1 MAGDVV
7 RRLVF
12 IWKKGLNPLPEI
24 RRQLLILKGLLA
36 PANTPADIVAQ
47 LNAAVHQA
55 LQGDI
60 QAKLASSGMEPAPSS
75 TPAAL
80 KATIAAGIAVHAELV
95 KAAGIQ
101 PQ

>member
-12 IWKKGLNPLPEI
+12 IWKKGLRPLPDI
-24 RRQLLILKGLLA
+24 RRQLLILNGLPA
-36 PANTPADIVAQ
+36 PASTPADIVTT

-60 QAKLASSGMEPAPSS
+60 QAKLASSGMEPAPS
-75 TPAAL
+75 TPEAL
-80 KATIAAGIAVHAELV
+80 KATIAADIALHAELV

>member
-1 MAGDVV
+1 M
-7 RRLVF
+7 
-12 IWKKGLNPLPEI
+12 
-24 RRQLLILKGLLA
+24 
-36 PANTPADIVAQ
+36 
-47 LNAAVHQA
+47 HQA

-60 QAKLASSGMEPAPSS
+60 QAKLASSGMEPAPS

-80 KATIAAGIAVHAELV
+80 KATIAADIAVHAELV

>member
-1 MAGDVV
+1 M
-7 RRLVF
+7 
-12 IWKKGLNPLPEI
+12 
-24 RRQLLILKGLLA
+24 
-36 PANTPADIVAQ
+36 PANTPSDIVAK

-60 QAKLASSGMEPAPSS
+60 QAKLASSGMEPAPS
-75 TPAAL
+75 TPEAL
-80 KATIAAGIAVHAELV
+80 KATIAADIALHAELV

>member
-1 MAGDVV
+1 M
-7 RRLVF
+7 
-12 IWKKGLNPLPEI
+12 
-24 RRQLLILKGLLA
+24 GLLA
-36 PANTPADIVAQ
+36 PTNTPADIVAQ

-60 QAKLASSGMEPAPSS
+60 QAKLASSGMEPAPSTS
-75 TPAAL
+75 EAL
-80 KATIAAGIAVHAELV
+80 KANIAADIALHAELV

>member
-1 MAGDVV
+1 MPD
-7 RRLVF
+7 
-12 IWKKGLNPLPEI
+12 I
-24 RRQLLILKGLLA
+24 RRQLPILKGLRA
-36 PANTPADIVAQ
+36 PANTPADIVAT

-60 QAKLASSGMEPAPSS
+60 QAKLTSSGWSLRPPPPE
-75 TPAAL
+75 AL
-80 KATIAAGIAVHAELV
+80 KATIAADIAVHAELV

>member
-12 IWKKGLNPLPEI
+12 IWKKGLSPLPDI
-24 RRQLLILKGLLA
+24 RRQLPILKGLLA
-36 PANTPADIVAQ
+36 PANTPSDIVST

-60 QAKLASSGMEPAPSS
+60 QAKLASSGMEPAPS

-80 KATIAAGIAVHAELV
+80 KATIAADIALHAGLV